1 MILDCTLRDGGYY
14 VKWDFEESIV
24 KKYLSAVAIA
34 KIDVIEIGFR
44 FLPTSEFLGA
54 FAYSTDEYLRTIDL
68 PDNIPVAVMV
78 NASEIIN
85 NKDHK
90 IVDTINQLFSKKT
103 KSPVSIVRVAVNVKD
118 IDSSYDIVFALKS
131 LGYRVFLNLMQI
143 DKIDNDEIINI
154 SSLIESWKLV
164 EVLYFA
170 DSFGSMN
177 PGRVAQI
184 FNSISTTWTGLIGI
198 HAHDNKGLALPNTLK
213 AQECGVEYFDSTICG
228 MGRGAG
234 NTKTEY
240 LLTEIAHRSDRE
252 YFPDALFPLALQEF
266 GELQKKY
273 KWGGSMYYF
282 LSATYGIHPTY
293 IQEMLSG
300 ELYDTEQI
308 LSAINFLK
316 TSNVPFYSFENML
329 TALVGFEGNSC
340 GKWSATDWA
349 KNKEVL
355 ILAPGPELNK
365 HIKAITQY
373 IKTKDP
379 IVLCLNV
386 NESIPENIVT
396 AYVACRE
403 TRILMESDRY
413 DELNTPIILPLDRIP
428 ESIAVSLNKV
438 KILDFGMSI
447 KKNKFKIKDNGCT
460 LSSSLSLFYAISIA
474 TASNTNRILIAGA
487 DGYNIA
493 DPRYEEVESLFDQY
507 NSLNYAVPIYSI
519 TRTTYSIKQRSIY
532 DPTL

>member
-68 PDNIPVAVMV
+68 PDNIPVAIMV

-198 HAHDNKGLALPNTLK
+198 HAHDNKG
-213 AQECGVEYFDSTICG
+213 
-228 MGRGAG
+228 
-234 NTKTEY
+234 
-240 LLTEIAHRSDRE
+240 
-252 YFPDALFPLALQEF
+252 
-266 GELQKKY
+266 
-273 KWGGSMYYF
+273 
-282 LSATYGIHPTY
+282 
-293 IQEMLSG
+293 
-300 ELYDTEQI
+300 
-308 LSAINFLK
+308 
-316 TSNVPFYSFENML
+316 
-329 TALVGFEGNSC
+329 
-340 GKWSATDWA
+340 
-349 KNKEVL
+349 
-355 ILAPGPELNK
+355 
-365 HIKAITQY
+365 
-373 IKTKDP
+373 
-379 IVLCLNV
+379 
-386 NESIPENIVT
+386 
-396 AYVACRE
+396 
-403 TRILMESDRY
+403 
-413 DELNTPIILPLDRIP
+413 
-428 ESIAVSLNKV
+428 
-438 KILDFGMSI
+438 
-447 KKNKFKIKDNGCT
+447 
-460 LSSSLSLFYAISIA
+460 
-474 TASNTNRILIAGA
+474 
-487 DGYNIA
+487 
-493 DPRYEEVESLFDQY
+493 
-507 NSLNYAVPIYSI
+507 
-519 TRTTYSIKQRSIY
+519 
-532 DPTL
+532 